1 MYLAPDDAKTDVILA
16 AATAVLGVTLRGF
29 VTTLPFYPRP
39 GLATA
44 LLDLAWVV
52 VLTALVP
59 VLLARHR
66 GDGAAGF
73 GFTGASVATSVRD
86 GLLLA
91 LPAAVIGLGGP
102 LLIGSPP
109 GEALLGRIAARSPVT
124 ACFDLLCG
132 VGWVVLAAGGV
143 LILYGFLAVRARD
156 GFPRSPDLALTQLT
170 RTVGLGAVGV
180 AAVAGLMRS
189 LIQWSG
195 TAFLLVVLNVL
206 GLAAIMLLV
215 DRLAPARLLVPRT
228 TVVAPLIVLVVANV
242 FAAGGLF
249 RGDLLGALYTAA
261 LGAGVVLAIAVLA
274 QTRRGIALAIPLVL
288 VVHWLPT
295 CYSPLTFARGL
306 C

>member
-39 GLATA
+39 GLAAT

-66 GDGAAGF
+66 RDGAAGF
-73 GFTGASVATSVRD
+73 GFTGASVATSLRD

-91 LPAAVIGLGGP
+91 VPAAVIGLGGP
-102 LLIGSPP
+102 LLIGSTP
-109 GEALLGRIAARSPVT
+109 GDALLGRIAARSPVT
-124 ACFDLLCG
+124 ACFDLICG

-156 GFPRSPDLALTQLT
+156 GFPRSPDVPLARLM
-170 RTVGLGAVGV
+170 RVVGLGAVGV
-180 AAVAGLMRS
+180 AGVAGVMRA
-189 LIQWSG
+189 LVQWSWV
-195 TAFLLVVLNVL
+195 AFLLVLLNVL
-206 GLAAIMLLV
+206 GLAAILLLV
-215 DRLAPARLLVPRT
+215 DRLVPVGPSVPRAAIA
-228 TVVAPLIVLVVANV
+228 APLIVLVIAKV

-249 RGDLLGALYTAA
+249 RGDLLGALYTAG
-261 LGAGVVLAIAVLA
+261 LGAGVVLTLAVLA
-274 QTRRGIALAIPLVL
+274 QTRRGVAVAIPLVL

-295 CYSPLTFARGL
+295 CYSPLTLASGL